1 MKNKILLIILIFIII
16 LCISIYFI
24 YNYRTNKVEAQ
35 KVNNEFKSYYKTQ
48 MLGTELI
55 SIINKTEDINVKFG
69 VERDNDGLFIENDT
83 NSIKIYIKFKYKDE
97 YKLLEIER
105 ILNNG
110 IQNFIKTYSTASF
123 KCTEI
128 SYHEKTGNVKTLVF
142 EETDD

>member
-1 MKNKILLIILIFIII
+1 MKNKMLLIMLIFMIV

-35 KVNNEFKSYYKTQ
+35 KINNEFRSYYNTQ

-69 VERDNDGLFIENDT
+69 VAKDDNGLFIVNDKD
-83 NSIKIYIKFKYKDE
+83 SIKVYIKFKYKDE

-105 ILNNG
+105 IINNG
-110 IQNFIKTYSTASF
+110 IENFIKTYSTASF